1 MSPTTSRAGQAETV
15 ITGIDVM
22 LAGELSAPSAYV
34 FRSRGAHLVLHLPA
48 LIRPGGGS
56 VRMPVL
62 SFVAR
67 HPTEGPIVIDTGL
80 HPEAAESLRRDYGP
94 VLSQVF
100 RTLQPAEQT
109 FAEQLRGHGVEPS
122 EVKLAV
128 MTHLHADH
136 TSGMRLLPEAEF
148 VCTRRE
154 WAAATG
160 RTAVLGGYASGHLP
174 DESRMR
180 LVDFHEDG
188 QPYEPFARTIDLLGD
203 GSIRLISTPGH
214 TPGHLSVLLRLSGGR
229 QVLLIGDAAYTLR
242 SVHEQILP
250 FFTTGDDRYRR
261 SLRELK
267 DFADREPDATL
278 VPFHDETAWRD
289 VAAPA

>member
-1 MSPTTSRAGQAETV
+1 MSPATSRTGAAETAV
-15 ITGIDVM
+15 AGLDVM
-22 LAGELSAPSAYV
+22 FAGELSAPSAYV
-34 FRSRGAHLVLHLPA
+34 FRPSEAHLLLRLPA
-48 LIRPGGGS
+48 LLRPGGGS

-67 HPTEGPIVIDTGL
+67 HPTEGPILIDTGL
-80 HPEAAESLRRDYGP
+80 HPEAAKSLRSDYGP

-100 RTLQPAEQT
+100 RTLRPADQT
-109 FAEQLRGHGVEPS
+109 FAEQLRGLGVEPK

-148 VCTRRE
+148 VCSRRE

-174 DESRMR
+174 DESAMR

-188 QPYEPFARTIDLLGD
+188 EPHEPFTRTIDLLGD

-214 TPGHLSVLLRLSGGR
+214 TPGHLSVLVRLDGGR
-229 QVLLIGDAAYTLR
+229 QVLLVGDAAYTRR
-242 SVHEQILP
+242 SVDEQILP
-250 FFTTGDDRYRR
+250 FFTTGDDRYRA

-267 DFADREPDATL
+267 EFADREPHATL

-289 VAAPA
+289 VAALS